1 MADLIPPLSSCLG
14 RMQSGEKRF
23 ARRLGSHLEDDYLCW
38 YETGVGLRPSYT
50 DFVILHPLRGLLLL
64 EVKDWRLDTIRSA
77 NRDSVELLTQSGL
90 KTVQNPLKQARL
102 CTYKLTEQLEQDPQ
116 LVHHSGDY
124 KGKLIMPYGFGVV
137 LTNITRTQFH
147 RTGLDQIIPAFQ
159 VICKDEMAEASD
171 VEEFQQRLWDMF
183 PYCFNRPLTQP
194 QIDRIRWHMFPE
206 IRMQPQPELE
216 LPGDSSSTPF
226 EVPDII
232 KVMDLK
238 QEKLARG
245 LGAGH
250 RVIHGVAG
258 SGKTMILGYRCLHLA
273 KLLHKPILVLCYN
286 VVLAARLRSLIHDH
300 GLDGKINVYS
310 IHSWANT
317 VLKTYNFKPPE
328 IVNGNFDEA
337 IELLIA
343 NVREGLIPRAQ
354 YGAILID
361 EGHDFK
367 KEWLRLIVDMV
378 DPDTNSLLLLYDD
391 TQSIYKRSAGLG
403 FTLKDVGIEAQGRT
417 TILKLNYRNTEEI
430 LKFSFDFID
439 DFVKPTDGDDDRLP
453 VVEPDTAGRQGPL
466 PAVRSF
472 RSFDAEAQYI
482 ASTFQKLRDKRDMGW
497 SEMCVL
503 YCHNWMGQAVSEA
516 FRKTGIPFTW
526 LRDSQSK
533 RHFSNVEDSVKII
546 TMHSSKGL
554 EFPTVATCGVGSL
567 GLDDDRLEADAKLL
581 YVAMTRATQ
590 NLLIT
595 SSKSS
600 PFAIKLKEMI
610 EKHRSGLA
618 A

>member
-1 MADLIPPLSSCLG
+1 MTT
-14 RMQSGEKRF
+14 GEKRF

-38 YETGVGLRPSYT
+38 YETGVGLRPRYT
-50 DFVILHPLRGLLLL
+50 DFAILHPLRGLLLL
-64 EVKDWRLDTIRSA
+64 EVKDWRQETIRQA
-77 NRDSVELLTQSGL
+77 NPDSFELMTQSGL
-90 KTVQNPLKQARL
+90 KNVQNPLKQARL
-102 CTYKLTEQLEQDPQ
+102 CTYQLKEQLEQDPQ
-116 LVHHSGDY
+116 LIHHSGEY
-124 KGKLIMPYGFGVV
+124 KGKLIMPYGYGVV
-137 LTNITRTQFH
+137 LTNITRRQFEQME
-147 RTGLDQIIPAFQ
+147 LDQVIPALQ
-159 VICKDEMAEASD
+159 AICKDEMAETTD
-171 VEEFQQRLWDMF
+171 VEEFQKRLWDMF
-183 PYCFNRPLTQP
+183 PYCFHKALTQP

-216 LPGDSSSTPF
+216 LPGQSDGSPF
-226 EVPDII
+226 EIPDIV

-317 VLKTYNFKPPE
+317 VLKSYNFKPPK
-328 IVNGNFDEA
+328 IVDGNYDET
-337 IELLIA
+337 IEYLIA
-343 NVREGLIPRAQ
+343 NVRKGLIPRGQ

-367 KEWLRLIVDMV
+367 KEWLSLIVDMV

-391 TQSIYKRSAGLG
+391 TQSIYKRSTGLG

-439 DFVKPTDGDDDRLP
+439 DFIKPTDGGDDNLP
-453 VVEPDTAGRQGPL
+453 IVEPDTAGRHGPL
-466 PAVRSF
+466 PAVRNF
-472 RSFDAEAQYI
+472 ESFDTEARYI
-482 ASTFQKLRDKRDMGW
+482 ASTFRKLHQSRDMAW

-503 YCHNWMGQAVSEA
+503 YCHNWMGKAVSDA
-516 FRKTGIPFTW
+516 LRQADIPFKW

-533 RHFSNVEDSVKII
+533 RQFSSAEDSVKVI

-567 GLDDDRLEADAKLL
+567 GLDKERMEDDAKLL
-581 YVAMTRATQ
+581 YVAMTRATE

-600 PFAIKLKEMI
+600 PFAVKLQKML
-610 EKHRSGLA
+610 EKHKKGVA